1 MEASSWCILDE
12 VRKLCVC
19 VCVFALSCVQLFVPP
34 WTAAHQA
41 PLFME
46 FSRHEYWSGLLVPS
60 PGDLPDPGVEP
71 LSLVSLALV
80 GEFFTTVP
88 PVYIK
93 QENTEIT

>member
-46 FSRHEYWSGLLVPS
+46 FSRHEYWSGLPFPPL
-60 PGDLPDPGVEP
+60 GELPDPGIEP
-71 LSLVSLALV
+71 VSPAPPAFS
-80 GEFFTTVP
+80 GGFFTTAP
-88 PVYIK
+88 PRKPV
-93 QENTEIT
+93 